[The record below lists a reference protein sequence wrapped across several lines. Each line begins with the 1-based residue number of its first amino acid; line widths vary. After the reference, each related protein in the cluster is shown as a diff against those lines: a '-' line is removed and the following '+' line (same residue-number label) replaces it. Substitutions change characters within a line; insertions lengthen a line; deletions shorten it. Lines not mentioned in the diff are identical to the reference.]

1 MLNIGMN
8 QCSTVI
14 SFDYDV
20 ELLSKWRTVIMEHQ
34 DPKHN
39 GWVLEHLNLDAM
51 TIDQMPFKIMPDA
64 LYEDVA
70 KSVAPINI
78 IKDEHCCSI
87 ERLKPNTRVDLHI
100 DHAMNFSA
108 GPLVR
113 KTNVLFNLSD
123 RPCHIIH
130 EQESE
135 NKSFSKGEILILNVT
150 KSHGA
155 DNSDCDEWIDLF
167 GLNLRMTYSDTVE
180 YFKTLL

>member
-1 MLNIGMN
+1 MMN
-8 QCSTVI
+8 YSTV
-14 SFDYDV
+14 FKLDYDADS
-20 ELLSKWRTVIMEHQ
+20 LLKWRDSIMMHT
-34 DPKHN
+34 DAKHN
-39 GWVLEHLNLDAM
+39 KWVLEHIDLNAM
-51 TIDQMPFKIMPDA
+51 TIDQMPFRIMPDA
-64 LYEDVA
+64 LHEEVSQA
-70 KSVAPINI
+70 VAPIHI
-78 IKDEHCCSI
+78 DQAEHCCSI
-87 ERLKPNTRVDLHI
+87 ERLKPNSKVDLHI
-100 DHAMNFSA
+100 DYAMNFSA

-113 KTNVLFNLSD
+113 KTNVLFNLSA